1 MLCIFSS
8 VAMQFL
14 VSRCTG
20 GGFTV
25 KFQIKY
31 YSSNK
36 QVGSPPPATSRAEI
50 VEKLLPKLQ

>member
-1 MLCIFSS
+1 
-8 VAMQFL
+8 MQFL

-36 QVGSPPPATSRAEI
+36 QVGSPPPASSRAEI